1 LEEIKIGEVQFG
13 LVGKFL
19 AELKRELER
28 RNNKL
33 EKVVKF
39 KRLNKV

>member
-19 AELKRELER
+19 AKLKRELGR

>member
-1 LEEIKIGEVQFG
+1 MEIEEVQFG

-19 AELKRELER
+19 AELKRELGK

-33 EKVVKF
+33 AKVVKF
-39 KRLNKV
+39 KRLNKI